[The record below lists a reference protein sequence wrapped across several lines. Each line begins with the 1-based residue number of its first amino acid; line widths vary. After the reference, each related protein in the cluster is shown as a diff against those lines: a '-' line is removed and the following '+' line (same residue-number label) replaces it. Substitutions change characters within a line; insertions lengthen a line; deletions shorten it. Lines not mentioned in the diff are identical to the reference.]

1 MLLVSKINKKIK
13 SGFTLIELMVTIGIA
28 TAIMA
33 VVLFE
38 NAKFNNSILLTNAS
52 YEVALT
58 VRQAQVFGLS
68 SRSNSSGTFS
78 AYGMKASVDTPTIV
92 QLFADVDNGND
103 YDVGEEINGGV
114 ALGRG
119 LQVNKICYK
128 ENGAMQCSNGN
139 GNNPHNVVTVVFKRP
154 NPEALIFNANGN
166 TPNNLSYVSIILG
179 PKDDAVNVRC
189 AVIYR
194 SGQISV
200 KSGST
205 DCEN

>member
-13 SGFTLIELMVTIGIA
+13 SGFTLIELMITIGIA

-33 VVLFE
+33 VVLVE
-38 NAKFNNSILLTNAS
+38 NSKFNNSILLTNAS

-68 SRSNSSGTFS
+68 SRSNTSGTFS
-78 AYGMKASVDTPTIV
+78 AYGVKASVDNPTVV
-92 QLFADVDNGND
+92 QLFADVDND
-103 YDVGEEINGGV
+103 STYDNGEEVTGGV

-119 LQVNKICYK
+119 LQINKICYK
-128 ENGAMQCSNGN
+128 EGGAMQCNGN
-139 GNNPHNVVTVVFKRP
+139 PRNEVTVIFKRP

-166 TPNNLSYVSIILG
+166 QPNNLSYVSIILG

-200 KSGST
+200 KSGSA